1 MVNKLHIDFNKPQ
14 KQKDR
19 LLSFFLSRKAVAGF
33 IILIVAIWMVPG
45 LFVENKEK
53 SEAIKRDDTEK
64 VFVVSAQKVQNR
76 DTYRVV
82 RASGVLKPVFEV
94 DVLSKKDGEVK
105 EIVKQRRRGSKRNSK
120 TTWAVGRKK

>member
-1 MVNKLHIDFNKPQ
+1 MVTKLHIDFNKPL

-19 LLSFFLSRKAVAGF
+19 LLSMFLSRKAAAGF
-33 IILIVAIWMVPG
+33 IILIVAVWMLPG

-76 DTYRVV
+76 DTYKVV
-82 RASGVLKPVFEV
+82 RA
-94 DVLSKKDGEVK
+94 LSL
-105 EIVKQRRRGSKRNSK
+105 IHI
-120 TTWAVGRKK
+120 

>member
-1 MVNKLHIDFNKPQ
+1 MVTKLHIDFNKPL

-19 LLSFFLSRKAVAGF
+19 LLSIFFSRKAVAGY

-76 DTYRVV
+76 DTYKAVSYTHLTLPT
-82 RASGVLKPVFEV
+82 SG
-94 DVLSKKDGEVK
+94 
-105 EIVKQRRRGSKRNSK
+105 
-120 TTWAVGRKK
+120 